1 MNVKRETEKKH
12 MVHWQACPN
21 YKTLYGDG
29 GELNLVSHHLKY
41 FYSSGKRRK
50 KNWIGPKNPSV

>member
-1 MNVKRETEKKH
+1 VKRETEKKH

-29 GELNLVSHHLKY
+29 GELNLVSYHLKY
-41 FYSSGKRRK
+41 C
-50 KNWIGPKNPSV
+50 PSVDPKLFNYLIEKDQT